1 MGIGRCRRQEPAAA
15 VELELAEGWPQ
26 FRGTMPDTASA
37 NNVVVACPHC
47 HTLVR
52 VPDGAARRQPHLRQ
66 AASQAVVTGQPVKL
80 DTAAFQT
87 HTGRSDLPVLVDF
100 WAEWCGPCRA
110 MSPVLDRFA
119 AERRTQLQVGKVN
132 TDENQ
137 QLAGQ
142 LGIRSIPTLILFK
155 GGREIA
161 RRVGRSPISA
171 RSAAGSIEIAG
182 SIAHR
187 APARWPSIAGTTSR
201 AAPARQ
207 VRRHGAPARVRSGE
221 THSPTAVA
229 SSFHGA
235 GRIRSTACN
244 LQQSGHAGRTADQV
258 HAFVPSAAAAK
269 SARVL
274 HRCPSLQLQS
284 GCG

>member
-1 MGIGRCRRQEPAAA
+1 
-15 VELELAEGWPQ
+15 
-26 FRGTMPDTASA
+26 MPDTARA

-52 VPDGAARRQPHLRQ
+52 VPADRLGDNPSCARCKS
-66 AASQAVVTGQPVKL
+66 AIVTGQPVKL

-87 HTGRSDLPVLVDF
+87 HTGRGDLPVLVDF

-155 GGREIA
+155 GGKEVA
-161 RRVGRSPISA
+161 RRS
-171 RSAAGSIEIAG
+171 GSSDLG
-182 SIAHR
+182 SLN
-187 APARWPSIAGTTSR
+187 RW
-201 AAPARQ
+201 
-207 VRRHGAPARVRSGE
+207 V
-221 THSPTAVA
+221 
-229 SSFHGA
+229 
-235 GRIRSTACN
+235 
-244 LQQSGHAGRTADQV
+244 DQV
-258 HAFVPSAAAAK
+258 
-269 SARVL
+269 L
-274 HRCPSLQLQS
+274 L
-284 GCG
+284 

>member
-1 MGIGRCRRQEPAAA
+1 
-15 VELELAEGWPQ
+15 
-26 FRGTMPDTASA
+26 MPDTASA

-52 VPDGAARRQPHLRQ
+52 VPADRLGDNPTCARCK
-66 AASQAVVTGQPVKL
+66 SAVVTGQPVKL

-110 MSPVLDRFA
+110 MSPVLDRLA

-155 GGREIA
+155 GGKEVA
-161 RRVGRSPISA
+161 RRS
-171 RSAAGSIEIAG
+171 GSSDLG
-182 SIAHR
+182 SLS
-187 APARWPSIAGTTSR
+187 RW
-201 AAPARQ
+201 
-207 VRRHGAPARVRSGE
+207 VD
-221 THSPTAVA
+221 
-229 SSFHGA
+229 
-235 GRIRSTACN
+235 
-244 LQQSGHAGRTADQV
+244 QSLGH
-258 HAFVPSAAAAK
+258 
-269 SARVL
+269 
-274 HRCPSLQLQS
+274 
-284 GCG
+284 

>member
-1 MGIGRCRRQEPAAA
+1 
-15 VELELAEGWPQ
+15 
-26 FRGTMPDTASA
+26 MPDSTRA

-52 VPDGAARRQPHLRQ
+52 VPSDRLEDNPTCARCK
-66 AASQAVVTGQPVKL
+66 SAVVTGQPVKL

-87 HTGRSDLPVLVDF
+87 HTGSGELPVLVDF

-155 GGREIA
+155 GGKEVA
-161 RRVGRSPISA
+161 RRSGSSDLRSL
-171 RSAAGSIEIAG
+171 
-182 SIAHR
+182 
-187 APARWPSIAGTTSR
+187 
-201 AAPARQ
+201 
-207 VRRHGAPARVRSGE
+207 
-221 THSPTAVA
+221 
-229 SSFHGA
+229 SSWVD
-235 GRIRSTACN
+235 
-244 LQQSGHAGRTADQV
+244 QSL
-258 HAFVPSAAAAK
+258 S
-269 SARVL
+269 
-274 HRCPSLQLQS
+274 
-284 GCG
+284 

>member
-1 MGIGRCRRQEPAAA
+1 
-15 VELELAEGWPQ
+15 
-26 FRGTMPDTASA
+26 MPDSTRA

-52 VPDGAARRQPHLRQ
+52 VPSDRLGDNPACARCK
-66 AASQAVVTGQPVKL
+66 SAVVTGQPVKL

-87 HTGRSDLPVLVDF
+87 HTGRGELPVLVDF

-155 GGREIA
+155 GGKEVA
-161 RRVGRSPISA
+161 RRS
-171 RSAAGSIEIAG
+171 GSSDLG
-182 SIAHR
+182 SLS
-187 APARWPSIAGTTSR
+187 RW
-201 AAPARQ
+201 
-207 VRRHGAPARVRSGE
+207 VD
-221 THSPTAVA
+221 
-229 SSFHGA
+229 
-235 GRIRSTACN
+235 
-244 LQQSGHAGRTADQV
+244 QSL
-258 HAFVPSAAAAK
+258 S
-269 SARVL
+269 
-274 HRCPSLQLQS
+274 
-284 GCG
+284 